1 VETRTSGSEERAG
14 EPGRPKGRHRTPPPT
29 PTSGALRAAS
39 GRPPARQPH
48 DANRGC
54 RPHAGQGGTKQVI
67 GSRAGGQHPRRSPPQ
82 QPLRDPLLE
91 GITQIRENVHL
102 AEAPSHHEPIT
113 MSEPY
118 STGAADYRELAHE
131 LMKGGR

>member
-1 VETRTSGSEERAG
+1 V
-14 EPGRPKGRHRTPPPT
+14 
-29 PTSGALRAAS
+29 
-39 GRPPARQPH
+39 PA
-48 DANRGC
+48 
-54 RPHAGQGGTKQVI
+54 HAGQGGTKQVI